1 MDKKPISDIKAKPGV
16 VTPEVLSPQ
25 SAKGT
30 GSSISTAASASKLR
44 NRLYHTSYRPSHKA
58 TFIGLAVV
66 ALILGINVAVIMLL
80 MKNDSASSD
89 NLNQNEVTISADV
102 LSGLGVNNASNNKGA
117 LLTVNPDASFK
128 GNLTIAGDTSV
139 SGKLNLNNKITATD
153 ASLTKLEAGQ
163 TTIQDLNVNGDIT
176 TSNLNVRTNLIVAG
190 SSSLQ
195 GAVTMSQLLT
205 VNNNVN
211 ISGSLSIG
219 GTLST
224 RGFQAGSLVSDTT
237 LTIGGHVL
245 TRGSAPSYNRGSNLR
260 DTDTISMSGN
270 DASGTVVLNV
280 GAGSIGSGCFVSA
293 SFVQAYSNIPHIV
306 VTPVGPAKDVYTFRS
321 AGGFSICIASSL
333 SYGGYAFDYIV
344 MQ

>member
-1 MDKKPISDIKAKPGV
+1 MEKKPISDVKVKSATV
-16 VTPEVLSPQ
+16 APEVLSPQ

-66 ALILGINVAVIMLL
+66 AVILGINVAVIMLL
-80 MKNDSASSD
+80 MKNDGSSSD

-102 LSGLGVNNASNNKGA
+102 LNGLGVNNSGSSKGS

-128 GNLTIAGDTSV
+128 GNLTIAGDASV

-153 ASLTKLEAGQ
+153 ASITKLEAGQ
-163 TTIQDLNVNGDIT
+163 TTLQDLNVNGDVT
-176 TSNLNVRTNLIVAG
+176 VSNLNTRTNLIVAG
-190 SSSLQ
+190 TSTMQ
-195 GAVTMSQLLT
+195 GAVTMGQLLT

-211 ISGSLSIG
+211 ISGSLSVG

-237 LTIGGHVL
+237 LTIGGHVI
-245 TRGSAPSYNRGSNLR
+245 TRGSAPSYSRGSNLR

-270 DASGTVVLNV
+270 DASGTVILNV
-280 GAGSIGSGCFVSA
+280 GAGSIGTGCFVAA
-293 SFVQAYSNIPHIV
+293 SFVNAYSNIPHIV
-306 VTPVGPAKDVYTFRS
+306 VTPVGPARDVYTFRS
-321 AGGFSICIASSL
+321 ATGFSICIASSL